1 MCISWFILTA
11 SIVSLAQD
19 KDKPTAE
26 VTGAYQFLRT
36 NGVNVPQG
44 WDASVN
50 IPANHWFGVVGDI
63 WGAIQSDSGVSTT
76 AYAGGGG
83 PQFTLRTPKV
93 APYFRL
99 VFSEGHG
106 STSGSA
112 FVMSP
117 GGGADFRITDQVW
130 LRLGANF
137 PIERKY
143 GVTLDG
149 FQTIVGVTFKFGGRR
164 ETVDTIPTGGGNG
177 ATAAAAASILG
188 VVVDSAMHV
197 IRFFPNSVLYGHLE
211 VGDVINSVDGKDVRT
226 PDELTAATANLTKG
240 TVVKVGYLSKGR
252 WQTSISIQL

>member
-1 MCISWFILTA
+1 MCISWFILLA
-11 SIVSLAQD
+11 SIVSLAKD
-19 KDKPTAE
+19 KNKPTAE
-26 VTGAYQFLRT
+26 VTGAYQFFRT
-36 NGVNVPQG
+36 NGVNVPGG

-63 WGAIQSDSGVSTT
+63 WGATQSDSGVSTT
-76 AYAGGGG
+76 VYAAGGG
-83 PQFTLRTPKV
+83 PQFTIRTPKV
-93 APYFRL
+93 APYFRF
-99 VFSEGHG
+99 VFGAGHG
-106 STSGSA
+106 STSGSAFGFNVSSGTTA

-130 LRLGANF
+130 LRLGANY
-137 PIERKY
+137 PIERKD

-149 FQTIVGVTFKFGGRR
+149 FQTIVGITYKFGGRR

-177 ATAAAAASILG
+177 ATAAAAPILG

-226 PDELTAATANLTKG
+226 PDELTAATASLTKG
-240 TVVKVGYLSKGR
+240 TVVKLGYLVRG
-252 WQTSISIQL
+252 